1 MQLTSKIILTLSVIL
16 FVPQLA
22 AAKTYYTGKS
32 GCSSSGGSSS
42 QPYCTV
48 SQGVKALSAGDTL
61 LVKSGTYAE
70 QVVINKSGTAGNPI
84 TIAAAPGAT
93 AVIDASNESFD
104 EEGIITISNHNHITL
119 RGLTVK
125 NSPYYCIH
133 ITGAKNIL
141 VEKVK
146 VDGCYH
152 GGIVFDQGCDTV
164 KALQNDVKGTDKCG
178 EGCGTHEAITFS
190 ETTNFVAANNY
201 VHHGIKEGIDAKDGS
216 SNGLIYDNEVANMGQ
231 VGIYLNHA
239 TNVKIYRNKVHHTG
253 SSAFQVAVGDLAMNT
268 HKTDNNEIYQNEAWG
283 NAYCGIEFWAEGSG
297 TMANNKIYNNV
308 LHNNGHYG
316 IQLSD
321 DSGQAKGNVIRNN
334 IISKNGLGGI
344 TGNATS
350 SNTITHNLFFQTG
363 DTAGSNK
370 VTGDPKFTDAANG
383 NFKLGTGSAAI
394 DKGFDMGL
402 PKVGQPDIGAHEHG
416 YTPPKPD
423 AGSTP
428 GQDSGPG
435 PAPDS
440 GSGPQPGSDAGVQ
453 PPPNPGPNPNAPA
466 DPNDPETPSGEYV
479 LQGGCSVGTSAGAPL
494 AEHLLPLCLIL
505 AGLLL
510 LRRR

>member
-1 MQLTSKIILTLSVIL
+1 MQLNTKSIMTLCVTLVI
-16 FVPQLA
+16 PQLA
-22 AAKTYYTGKS
+22 AAKTLYTGKS
-32 GCSSSGGSSS
+32 GCSSSGPGSSS

-48 SQGVKALSAGDTL
+48 SQGVKALFAGDTL

-70 QVVINKSGTAGNPI
+70 QVVINTSGAPGKPI

-93 AVIDASNESFD
+93 PVIDASNESFD
-104 EEGIITISNHNHITL
+104 EEGIITISGRNHITL

-133 ITGAKNIL
+133 ISGAKNIL

-152 GGIVFDQGCDTV
+152 GGIVFDQGCDGV
-164 KALQNDVKGTDKCG
+164 KALQNDVKGTDTCG
-178 EGCGTHEAITFS
+178 QGCGTHEAITFS

-216 SNGLIYDNEVANMGQ
+216 SKGLIHDNEVANMGQ

-239 TNVKIYRNKVHHTG
+239 TDVKVYRNRVHHTG
-253 SSAFQVAVGDLAMNT
+253 SSAFQIAVGDLAMNT

-297 TMANNKIYNNV
+297 SMANNKIYNNV

-321 DSGQAKGNVIRNN
+321 DAGQAKGNVVRNN

-344 TGNATS
+344 SGDATS
-350 SNTITHNLFFQTG
+350 SNTISHNLFFQTG
-363 DTAGSNK
+363 ETAGSNQ
-370 VTGDPKFTDAANG
+370 VTGDPRFTDAAKG
-383 NFKLGTGSAAI
+383 DFKLAAGSAAI

-402 PKVGQPDIGAHEHG
+402 PKVGQPDIGAHERG
-416 YTPPKPD
+416 YTPPAPD
-423 AGSTP
+423 AGAP

-435 PAPDS
+435 P
-440 GSGPQPGSDAGVQ
+440 QPGPDAGVQ
-453 PPPNPGPNPNAPA
+453 SPPTSGPNPG
-466 DPNDPETPSGEYV
+466 DPVDPGDPETRSGEYQ
-479 LQGGCSVGTSAGAPL
+479 LHGGCSVGAGAPQT
-494 AEHLLPLCLIL
+494 EHLLPLALIL
-505 AGLLL
+505 AGFLL
-510 LRRR
+510 LRRRRGAGS